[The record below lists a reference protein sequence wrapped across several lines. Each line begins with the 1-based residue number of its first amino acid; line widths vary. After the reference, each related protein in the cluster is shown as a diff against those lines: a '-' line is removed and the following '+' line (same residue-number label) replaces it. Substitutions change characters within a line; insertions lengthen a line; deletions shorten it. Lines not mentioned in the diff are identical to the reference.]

1 VRAPERLRLWRNIAE
16 AKGDL
21 GVSHEPE
28 EFVHEGIG
36 DTVSTRVMELVVA
49 GGLMIVGIVVMA
61 DSWRVGA
68 GWASDG
74 PQAGY
79 FPFYIGV
86 ILFIASAI
94 TFLVHAFTKQP
105 DLTTFVKRSKLWLVL
120 KVLVPTAGFVVLTGL
135 LGIYVAAAIFITF
148 FMCWLGRYSLFKAV
162 PVGVAVPIVLFWLF
176 EIMFLIPL
184 PRGPLEAALGF

>member
-1 VRAPERLRLWRNIAE
+1 M
-16 AKGDL
+16 
-21 GVSHEPE
+21 SHEPD
-28 EFVHEGIG
+28 EFIHEGVG
-36 DTVSTRVMELVVA
+36 ETVSTRVMELVVS
-49 GGLMIVGIVVMA
+49 GLLMIVAVVVMT

-86 ILFIASAI
+86 IMFVSSAV

-105 DLTTFVKRSKLWLVL
+105 DLTSFVKRSKLWLVL
-120 KVLVPTAGFVVLTGL
+120 KVLVPTVVFVVLIGF
-135 LGIYVAAAIFITF
+135 LGIYVSAAIFITF
-148 FMCWLGRYSLFKAV
+148 FMCWLGRYSLVKAV
-162 PVGVAVPIVLFWLF
+162 PVGVAVPAVLFWLF

-184 PRGPLEAALGF
+184 PKGPLEVVLGL

>member
-1 VRAPERLRLWRNIAE
+1 M
-16 AKGDL
+16 
-21 GVSHEPE
+21 SHEPE
-28 EFVHEGIG
+28 EFIHEGVG

-49 GGLMIVGIVVMA
+49 GILMIVATVVMA

-79 FPFYIGV
+79 FPFYIGA
-86 ILFIASAI
+86 IMFIASAV
-94 TFLVHAFTKQP
+94 TFLVHATTKKP

-120 KVLVPTAGFVVLTGL
+120 KVLVPTAGFVVLTGF
-135 LGIYVAAAIFITF
+135 LGIYVAAALFITF
-148 FMCWLGRYSLFKAV
+148 FMCWLGRYSLLKAI

>member
-1 VRAPERLRLWRNIAE
+1 M
-16 AKGDL
+16 
-21 GVSHEPE
+21 SHEPE
-28 EFVHEGIG
+28 EFIHEGVG

-49 GGLMIVGIVVMA
+49 GLLMIVATVVMA

-79 FPFYIGV
+79 FPFYIGA
-86 ILFIASAI
+86 IMFISSAI
-94 TFLVHAFTKQP
+94 TFLVHVFTKQP

-120 KVLVPTAGFVVLTGL
+120 KVLAPTVGFVVLTGF
-135 LGIYVAAAIFITF
+135 LGIYLAAAIFITF
-148 FMCWLGRYSLFKAV
+148 FMVWLGRYSLLKAL

-184 PRGPLEAALGF
+184 PRGPLEAVLGY

>member
-1 VRAPERLRLWRNIAE
+1 
-16 AKGDL
+16 
-21 GVSHEPE
+21 VSHEPE
-28 EFVHEGIG
+28 EFIHEGVG

-49 GGLMIVGIVVMA
+49 GLLMIVAGVVMA

-86 ILFIASAI
+86 IMFIASAI
-94 TFLVHAFTKQP
+94 TFLVHALTKEP
-105 DLTTFVKRSKLWLVL
+105 DLTTFVKRSKLVLVL
-120 KVLVPTAGFVVLTGL
+120 KVLAPTVGFVVLTGF

-148 FMCWLGRYSLFKAV
+148 FMCWLGRYRLWKAAA
-162 PVGVAVPIVLFWLF
+162 VGVAVPIVLFWLF